1 MGTSRNPDRP
11 LSLCVWLT
19 LIVDGRNFTLRALV
33 DTGAEVNII
42 RTGIIRRDSLEH
54 DSHPLTL
61 KGADDS
67 CLKGG
72 HLCVRGTSEVVGN
85 DISSQ
90 QDIVYNAHFTC
101 MRPTLRFNQLSPI
114 NGWRIRIS

>member
-1 MGTSRNPDRP
+1 MGSSRNPDRP

-42 RTGIIRRDSLEH
+42 RTGIIPHDSLEH

-72 HLCVRGTSEVVGN
+72 HLCVRGTTEVVGN
-85 DISSQ
+85 DISSE
-90 QDIVYNAHFTC
+90 QDI
-101 MRPTLRFNQLSPI
+101 
-114 NGWRIRIS
+114 RIQC